1 MKSLDAVLD
10 TFYEVAAAACDHI
23 AEQSP
28 DLVIALMQ
36 AGRFPLAAT
45 QSLWQLTQQR
55 PFPPVLLT
63 NIGTEKMRRYEELCQ
78 DIEFNDYLH
87 HNIDLWGKGHN
98 FDSQHRETGH
108 LLAWVHN
115 QKSWLDELGHQVEQI
130 LGHDCTPRRILVLED
145 FIQDGRSCL
154 LTHGLLHALY
164 PECAVLMLSGTVSDW
179 RDRAAAA
186 WLESQGRPELKSVL
200 AEDTYTIEYGLKRN
214 GLYRLNRVA
223 AGTEDVERE
232 GLAWKWLTP
241 ENGHVQGLS
250 PHLTFEEC
258 IAISAWIE
266 QTIESHIQLAA
277 GRGRT
282 GAEHNVRRA
291 ALLVEQLLSAHLWL
305 HGCSVPGAAAAYAGT
320 SAAEAAR
327 IFDYFVDEGWAVWRE
342 REGERCCDLVRRGL
356 LLYGAAAQS
365 SDPYLLAITER
376 MSETRT
382 PFPVEFAR
390 VNGQMGPYLI
400 PVPEGTGAPVP
411 ARLLHL
417 IPDIDEDEARDRL
430 MHQESRLLGGYRIQ
444 YFEDK
449 EKAADDPIFIHEIG
463 AMEGVDV
470 IYYAQALPNIPGI
483 LNDDLSPEAK
493 AEVLARIALESAHVA
508 EGQQADGVAYLT
520 QALAQGIETPLTTLY
535 RQKVEATRISTMS
548 GSSVSA

>member
-63 NIGTEKMRRYEELCQ
+63 NIGTEKMRRYEELCHA
-78 DIEFNDYLH
+78 IEFNDYLH

-115 QKSWLDELGHQVEQI
+115 QRTWLDELGHQVEQI
-130 LGHDCTPRRILVLED
+130 LGHDCIPQRILVLED

-200 AEDTYTIEYGLKRN
+200 AEDTYTIEYDLKRN

-232 GLAWKWLTP
+232 GLAWKWLTL

-250 PHLTFEEC
+250 PHLTFERC
-258 IAISAWIE
+258 VALSGWIE
-266 QTIESHIQLAA
+266 RTIASHIQQTA
-277 GRGRT
+277 GRWYA
-282 GAEHNVRRA
+282 GAARNVRRA
-291 ALLVEQLLSAHLWL
+291 GLYVEQLLSAYLWL
-305 HGCSVPGAAAAYAGT
+305 HGSSAPDAAAAWAGT
-320 SAAEAAR
+320 SAAEATR
-327 IFDYFVDEGWAVWRE
+327 IFDAFVDEGWAVWRE
-342 REGERCCDLVRRGL
+342 REGEFCCDLVRRGL
-356 LLYGAAAQS
+356 LLYGAAAHS
-365 SDPYLLAITER
+365 PDPYLLAITEH
-376 MSETRT
+376 MTETRT

-390 VNGQMGPYLI
+390 TNGQMGPYLI
-400 PVPEGTGAPVP
+400 PVPEGNGAPIP

-444 YFEDK
+444 YFAEN
-449 EKAADDPIFIHEIG
+449 EKAAADPIFIHEIG

-493 AEVLARIALESAHVA
+493 AKVLAQIALESEKVA
-508 EGQQADGVAYLT
+508 GERDVDGLAYLT
-520 QALAQGIETPLTTLY
+520 QALAQGIETPLTALY
-535 RQKVEATRISTMS
+535 RQKVEAARVITGGEATIP
-548 GSSVSA
+548 G